1 MTDNVGASM
10 RALLRSGSLLAFIVA
25 FSAVTPARADDAAAA
40 SAAARE
46 HYQKGTS
53 FYDLGRYADA
63 IKEFEAA
70 YEIKNDPAL
79 LYNLAQSN
87 RLAGNSEQAL
97 HFYRTYL
104 RYVPKAANRTEIE
117 ERIKQLDQLVAQKS
131 AAQTA
136 PPAQVAPP
144 ESVAPPLQTAPP
156 PPPPAVLPSE
166 PAPPLGAPPA
176 TAPPFST
183 APPTTYPLPP
193 QAAPDDHHRMIL
205 AGEITAA
212 AGGLLFIV
220 GAAYGAAAV
229 GAANE
234 VNTEAKNGQPFDPSV
249 ESRGKSDQTVEVVL
263 LTLGAITGV
272 AGGVLYFYGRHLASQ
287 EAHASLV
294 PVASATGAG
303 VSLRVTF

>member
-1 MTDNVGASM
+1 M
-10 RALLRSGSLLAFIVA
+10 RALLRSGSLLAFVVA
-25 FSAVTPARADDAAAA
+25 FGAVTPARADDAAAA

-104 RYVPKAANRTEIE
+104 RYVPKATNRTEIE

-131 AAQTA
+131 AVQTA

-144 ESVAPPLQTAPP
+144 ENVAPPLQTAPP
-156 PPPPAVLPSE
+156 PPPPAVPPSE
-166 PAPPLGAPPA
+166 PAPPLGAPPVGA
-176 TAPPFST
+176 PSAVAPPFST
-183 APPTTYPLPP
+183 APPATFPLPP

-205 AGEITAA
+205 AGELTAA

-234 VNTEAKNGQPFDPSV
+234 VNNEAKNGQPFDPSI
-249 ESRGKSDQTVEVVL
+249 EKRGKSDQTAEAVL
-263 LTLGAITGV
+263 LSLGALTGV

-287 EAHASLV
+287 EAHASLM
-294 PVASATGAG
+294 PVASARGAG
-303 VSLRVTF
+303 LSLQVTF